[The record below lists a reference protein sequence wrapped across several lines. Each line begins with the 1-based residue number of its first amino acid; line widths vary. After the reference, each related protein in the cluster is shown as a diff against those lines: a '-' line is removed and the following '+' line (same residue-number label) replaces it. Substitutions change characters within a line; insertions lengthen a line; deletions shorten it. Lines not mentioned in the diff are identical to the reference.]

1 MTDNVLKSAYAGMVL
16 RQAASHAFRR
26 NSQDVIFL
34 KRKLSL
40 SIDRMV
46 SGEFYLPPLAGKND
60 NNFNMSLTF
69 VGPWNNRLPNIA
81 VISPSGTK
89 YGSRN
94 DDGNLIA
101 QKWSSNV
108 SI

>member
-1 MTDNVLKSAYAGMVL
+1 
-16 RQAASHAFRR
+16 
-26 NSQDVIFL
+26 
-34 KRKLSL
+34 
-40 SIDRMV
+40 
-46 SGEFYLPPLAGKND
+46 
-60 NNFNMSLTF
+60 MSLTF

-108 SI
+108 STLKSDEKKRNFILSSCQMFFFENEEKGSNLKSLKKM